1 VQLTESRAE
10 RISPGA
16 EIRLKIQRLLLK
28 IKTLAWSDPGR
39 KDREIVVLCVEKPK
53 TVLSKRYSRKY
64 KNIRK
69 DLNIVIP
76 QPLLSSQLRN
86 F

>member
-1 VQLTESRAE
+1 MG
-10 RISPGA
+10 SPTTA
-16 EIRLKIQRLLLK
+16 SSL
-28 IKTLAWSDPGR
+28 S

-69 DLNIVIP
+69 DLKIVIP